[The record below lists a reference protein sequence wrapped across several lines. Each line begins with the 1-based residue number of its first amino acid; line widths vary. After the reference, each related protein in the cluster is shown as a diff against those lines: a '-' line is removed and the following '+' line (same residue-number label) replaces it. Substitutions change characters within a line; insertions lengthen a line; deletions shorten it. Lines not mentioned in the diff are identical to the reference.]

1 MPLLFGL
8 DSGGTKTVAALAN
21 ERGELVRI
29 LSGRSL
35 DPFSVPDWRKDLSEI
50 VQSLTDGLTE
60 PVSCAILGL
69 PFHGEI
75 PSVSR
80 AQNEAAASLF
90 ACESV
95 VENDV
100 RIAFDG
106 AFAGKGG
113 VLVLAG
119 TGSMAWASAA
129 GSNASQVRTGGWG
142 NLFGDEGS
150 AFWIGREA
158 LSLVSQEL
166 DGRVPNSGFSEELL
180 SRLGIGEEELID
192 WTYRLENPRR
202 SIAGIAHF
210 VGELADYGQPR
221 AIDLLQR
228 AAHHLA
234 LAAKSA
240 WKQTE
245 PRSTLRWSY
254 AGGVMQNAL
263 VREAVTL
270 SLGAAPLP
278 AILPP
283 LGGALWRAAEQLKL
297 PIDPTWIERLSQQL
311 SAQMRQHT
319 QQETLK

>member
-8 DSGGTKTVAALAN
+8 DSGGTKTVAALADG
-21 ERGELVRI
+21 RGEVVRLVY
-29 LSGRSL
+29 GPGL
-35 DPFSVPDWRKDLSEI
+35 DPFSMPGWRDSLARI
-50 VQSLTDGLTE
+50 VHSLTAGLEE
-60 PVSCAILGL
+60 PVSCAVLGL
-69 PFHGEI
+69 PFHTEI
-75 PSVSR
+75 RSVSH
-80 AQNEAAASLF
+80 AQNEAVSSLF
-90 ACESV
+90 SCDV
-95 VENDV
+95 LVENDV

-106 AFAGKGG
+106 AFTGKGG

-129 GSNASQVRTGGWG
+129 GSDAPHVRTGGWG
-142 NLFGDEGS
+142 DLFGDEGS

-158 LSLVSQEL
+158 LAMISHEL
-166 DGRVPNSGFSEELL
+166 DGRAPNSGFSEEMLA
-180 SRLGIGEEELID
+180 RIGIGADEVID

-202 SIAGIAHF
+202 TIAGLARL
-210 VGELADYGQPR
+210 VGDLADEGQPR
-221 AIDLLQR
+221 AVELLQR

-234 LAAKSA
+234 LAAKAA
-240 WKQTE
+240 WKQAD
-245 PRSTLRWSY
+245 PRTALRWSY

-270 SLGAAPLP
+270 SLGAQPLP